1 MQQQKKNFPTCF
13 SPPSTPEACITSN
26 LSRAR
31 LLSHFLLFTHADYIF
46 YCYMAEESSD
56 CCCCILFFVN
66 LISSY
71 VKGNYSQHI
80 VIFPSLLP
88 STDASSSP
96 HVHLIAYFKS
106 VYSGIVFKC
115 NIIIAK
121 MRRQERMKIMFLKL
135 KYHCTS
141 VIIICIY
148 FILLPQ
154 RNHAKN
160 DIKIYF
166 PSSLLVRVNYH
177 GDMKLILTSEPWTS
191 SLNVFIAE
199 DYYSN
204 YNHHN
209 YDVLCQSELLKFLRI
224 LNFF

>member
-1 MQQQKKNFPTCF
+1 
-13 SPPSTPEACITSN
+13 
-26 LSRAR
+26 
-31 LLSHFLLFTHADYIF
+31 
-46 YCYMAEESSD
+46 
-56 CCCCILFFVN
+56 
-66 LISSY
+66 
-71 VKGNYSQHI
+71 
-80 VIFPSLLP
+80 
-88 STDASSSP
+88 
-96 HVHLIAYFKS
+96 
-106 VYSGIVFKC
+106 
-115 NIIIAK
+115 
-121 MRRQERMKIMFLKL
+121 MKIMFLKL

-209 YDVLCQSELLKFLRI
+209 YEMLRYAELLKFSGI
-224 LNFF
+224 LNFFIIIHGTSVFLHLNHLQYFI